1 MKQKNKLFVL
11 LSAVILLLD
20 ITYVLMNIRL
30 EQANF
35 ESTLMTDAKH
45 MKSSYELAIEQQEQT
60 MLAIATFIA
69 NEPTTTQ
76 LFYQGQQAIAAQRR
90 GEPVTDAQINQYR
103 QQLYQEVASAWR
115 EVQKEF
121 SARQLHYHIEPG
133 DISFLRVHKREKF
146 GDDLTAV
153 RHTIV
158 DTHQFKN
165 SRSGFET
172 GRVYSGIR
180 GVVPVFLKDDDDA
193 NTTYVGALEVGTSFD
208 IILDMLDNSLD
219 IGAAALLT
227 PAHVEQNMWPEAIAS
242 HFSEANRSCA
252 CFIEASS
259 RSEVKEILAAITFAQ
274 PLPEIA
280 VEAIQLNGNHFA
292 VTSFPLRDYLGEQQP
307 ALEPVGAILLWKNID
322 NQVAAL
328 QRSHWLNISFG
339 IVGFFII
346 ELLLYIAISKALRS
360 QQHKDKLKRA
370 AYQDSLTGLANRAAL
385 LDALNLLTKR
395 QRQDDTLAA
404 CLYLD
409 LDGFKAIN
417 DNFGH
422 AAGDYLLTKIS
433 HKLTKALRS
442 HDTVARIGGDEFVL
456 LISALSNQEEC
467 LQLAQR
473 LLALVNE
480 PIPYKE
486 QQLQVSASIGI
497 IFLPSGESGI
507 NSAKIILAE
516 ADNAMYQAKRAGKNT
531 IFVHEIST

>member
-20 ITYVLMNIRL
+20 IVYVLMNVRL
-30 EQANF
+30 EHASF
-35 ESTLMTDAKH
+35 ESALVTDAEH

-103 QQLYQEVASAWR
+103 QQLYQEVASAWS

-153 RHTIV
+153 RHTVV

-180 GVVPVFLKDDDDA
+180 GVVPVFL
-193 NTTYVGALEVGTSFD
+193 
-208 IILDMLDNSLD
+208 
-219 IGAAALLT
+219 
-227 PAHVEQNMWPEAIAS
+227 
-242 HFSEANRSCA
+242 
-252 CFIEASS
+252 
-259 RSEVKEILAAITFAQ
+259 
-274 PLPEIA
+274 
-280 VEAIQLNGNHFA
+280 
-292 VTSFPLRDYLGEQQP
+292 
-307 ALEPVGAILLWKNID
+307 
-322 NQVAAL
+322 
-328 QRSHWLNISFG
+328 
-339 IVGFFII
+339 
-346 ELLLYIAISKALRS
+346 
-360 QQHKDKLKRA
+360 
-370 AYQDSLTGLANRAAL
+370 
-385 LDALNLLTKR
+385 
-395 QRQDDTLAA
+395 
-404 CLYLD
+404 
-409 LDGFKAIN
+409 
-417 DNFGH
+417 
-422 AAGDYLLTKIS
+422 
-433 HKLTKALRS
+433 
-442 HDTVARIGGDEFVL
+442 IGGDEFVL